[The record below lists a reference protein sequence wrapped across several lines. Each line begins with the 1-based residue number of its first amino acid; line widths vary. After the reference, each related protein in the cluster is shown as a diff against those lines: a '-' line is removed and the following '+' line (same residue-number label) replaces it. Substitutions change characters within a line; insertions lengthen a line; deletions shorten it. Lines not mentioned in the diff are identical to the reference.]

1 MKEKTIYDMVVLVA
15 IAAAFANRQNTNG
28 KIATKE

>member
-1 MKEKTIYDMVVLVA
+1 MKEKTYDMVVLVA